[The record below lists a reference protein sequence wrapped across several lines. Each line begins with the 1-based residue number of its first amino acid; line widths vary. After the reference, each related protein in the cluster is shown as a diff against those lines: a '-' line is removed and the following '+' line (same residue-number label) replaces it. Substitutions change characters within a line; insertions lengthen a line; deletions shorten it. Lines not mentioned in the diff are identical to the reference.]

1 MTREFKETIRSS
13 VVPVLLGKGA
23 STCRLA
29 WRLYLTLGTVCLRL
43 GVHRHPTDWFGSPC
57 VFRSVPSNDR
67 LLCEQLLDLAEEF
80 DGYLLLL
87 IPTDE
92 SSHRRIDAYREA
104 LESRYIFSLPNEVF
118 SHLPC
123 FYQNER

>member
-1 MTREFKETIRSS
+1 MESFAGRISSLKASSS
-13 VVPVLLGKGA
+13 VLINLMPITYGH
-23 STCRLA
+23 SR
-29 WRLYLTLGTVCLRL
+29 Y
-43 GVHRHPTDWFGSPC
+43 
-57 VFRSVPSNDR
+57 SVPSNDR